1 VHCEDFIRVLSLD
14 GAKEHWEHILAK
26 KSKKKSTK
34 KKISAREFNREF
46 TRIIGGHLVTLPGEE
61 QDKRIRSAHRVVVN
75 RFRGAS
81 STRRG
86 ADETRLTPLA
96 ARTRE

>member
-1 VHCEDFIRVLSLD
+1 MTKRT
-14 GAKEHWEHILAK
+14 
-26 KSKKKSTK
+26 KKKSAK
-34 KKISAREFNREF
+34 KKISPREFNKEF
-46 TRIIGGHLVTLPGEE
+46 TKIIAGHLETLPTEE

>member
-1 VHCEDFIRVLSLD
+1 MNKRT
-14 GAKEHWEHILAK
+14 
-26 KSKKKSTK
+26 KKKSTK
-34 KKISAREFNREF
+34 KKISAREFNTEF
-46 TRIIGGHLVTLPGEE
+46 TKIIAGHLATLPAEE
-61 QDKRIRSAHRVVVN
+61 QDRRIRSAHRVVAN

-81 STRRG
+81 STKRG

>member
-1 VHCEDFIRVLSLD
+1 MQERL
-14 GAKEHWEHILAK
+14 EHTLAK

-46 TRIIGGHLVTLPGEE
+46 TRVIAGHLETLPADE
-61 QDKRIRSAHRVVVN
+61 QDRRIRSAHRVVVN

-81 STRRG
+81 STKQG
-86 ADETRLTPLA
+86 VDETRLTPLA
-96 ARTRE
+96 ARTRG

>member
-1 VHCEDFIRVLSLD
+1 M
-14 GAKEHWEHILAK
+14 AKRP
-26 KSKKKSTK
+26 KKKSTK
-34 KKISAREFNREF
+34 RKISAREFNKEF
-46 TRIIGGHLVTLPGEE
+46 TKIVAGHLETLPTEE
-61 QDKRIRSAHRVVVN
+61 QDRRIRSAHRVVVN

-81 STRRG
+81 STKRG

>member
-1 VHCEDFIRVLSLD
+1 M
-14 GAKEHWEHILAK
+14 AKRT
-26 KSKKKSTK
+26 KKKSAK
-34 KKISAREFNREF
+34 KKISAREFNAEF
-46 TRIIGGHLVTLPGEE
+46 TRIVAGHLEALPPEE
-61 QDKRIRSAHRVVVN
+61 QDRRIRSAQRVVVN

-81 STRRG
+81 STKRG

>member
-1 VHCEDFIRVLSLD
+1 M
-14 GAKEHWEHILAK
+14 AKRP
-26 KSKKKSTK
+26 KKKSTK
-34 KKISAREFNREF
+34 KEISAREFNAEF
-46 TRIIGGHLVTLPGEE
+46 TKIVSGHLATLPLEE
-61 QDKRIRSAHRVVVN
+61 QDRRIRSAHRVVTN

-81 STRRG
+81 STKRG

>member
-1 VHCEDFIRVLSLD
+1 M
-14 GAKEHWEHILAK
+14 AK
-26 KSKKKSTK
+26 KPKKKSAK
-34 KKISAREFNREF
+34 KRISSREFDAEF
-46 TRIIGGHLVTLPGEE
+46 TKIVAGHLETLPVEE
-61 QDKRIRSAHRVVVN
+61 QDRRIRAAHRVVAN

>member
-1 VHCEDFIRVLSLD
+1 M
-14 GAKEHWEHILAK
+14 AK
-26 KSKKKSTK
+26 KRKKKSAK
-34 KKISAREFNREF
+34 KKISAREFNTEF
-46 TRIIGGHLVTLPGEE
+46 TKIIVGHLETLPTEE
-61 QDKRIRSAHRVVVN
+61 QDKRIRSAHRVVAN

-81 STRRG
+81 STKRG